1 MVMDKVDPARLDL
14 ELPTAIAADKA
25 GGTSKGAKPE
35 AEGPQRRKLHWETI
49 PEERLQRRGSIWGGP
64 SGELLGGG
72 GLKSDDPLHDFEEL
86 FVETAKETTNK
97 SSDTKKKAASKKAV
111 ALIDPQRAMNG
122 SILLA
127 RVKTSP
133 AEIGERV
140 MRLDGQSF
148 TTDQLEAIHQL
159 VPTRKE
165 RASLERFRGERTS
178 LTVCEQTMLALIGV
192 PHASSRLEAMVF
204 VRRFKEASTQV
215 RDQSTIVQV
224 ACDKVQASD
233 KLRRVFHIILLLGN
247 RLNTAAPQPASSAAS
262 QAAASDASPSTSSNE
277 AVEGA
282 STVQAFTLRSLLNLA
297 NTRAFDGKTSVLEYL
312 VLVIERD
319 DSTLLDFADDLHECV
334 AAAARTASLEQA
346 EQEQR
351 RLDRGRAKVKE
362 FVDAAKAEQVQWLA
376 NKSRPAAPEAEA
388 KKKQPR
394 KPMASQALQNLF
406 AARSN
411 PNATPAASPPAPA
424 ETAGPEPLTPSLSQ
438 TTSVEA
444 PAPDDEAV
452 GKSDRPASSLLDE
465 IKTGALLKPSGRAA
479 RARSSEEPPSAWL
492 NDIRSV
498 PGLRRAHSASM
509 EEAGNDDG
517 EPSIANSTTLCR
529 PSSPGA
535 TLSLTSELDESAALE
550 ELLKEAEQDI
560 CFTLTS
566 STSKGNLEVLSE
578 AAPVSPLSSA
588 PKPSSPSHWDSM
600 ESATASDAML
610 VAPNP
615 ASELAV
621 SQSASNPALVKYRKM
636 LSMHLP
642 LGAVQ
647 QKMAADGL
655 DPSLLDE
662 LAIETKPASELA
674 VSQSASNPALVKYR
688 KMLSMH
694 LPLGAVQQK
703 MAADGLDSSLLDE
716 PAIETGATSS
726 NTTGSSG
733 DDDSASASPGSRDVP
748 AASTTSTNPLLG
760 EIHAAAARRKS
771 KASDASNSSGDQPAN
786 SCRHAT
792 LSPMRADQDP
802 YLNVAPLVTFLK
814 EAETDAVSTRKC
826 LAAAKARYAEVL
838 AYFCEDPDLSVH
850 DFFSPLQ
857 EFFLAFKA
865 AMTKIE
871 RRRAQE
877 ARAARGRSSTT
888 SGSANGKG
896 GRPSFTITK
905 KKPLSAAEAAS
916 REGAAAIA
924 EVHQKPVAK

>member
-655 DPSLLDE
+655 D
-662 LAIETKPASELA
+662 
-674 VSQSASNPALVKYR
+674 
-688 KMLSMH
+688 
-694 LPLGAVQQK
+694 
-703 MAADGLDSSLLDE
+703 SSLLDE